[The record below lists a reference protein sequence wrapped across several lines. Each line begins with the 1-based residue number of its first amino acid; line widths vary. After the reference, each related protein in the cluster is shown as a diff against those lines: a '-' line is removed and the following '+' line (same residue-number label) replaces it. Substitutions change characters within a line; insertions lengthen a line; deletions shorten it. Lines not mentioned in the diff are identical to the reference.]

1 MRVIL
6 FTNSHWSIPLM
17 IRLEEQK
24 LLAGIVLT
32 GFDHEAN
39 ITIKAFAEAKEVPLQ
54 RVSRE
59 ELKSDS
65 FTTWL
70 ERLNPEL
77 GICLTFPYK
86 IPEQVFTVPQYGIVN
101 LHFGAFPEY
110 GGADPLFWVLKNGE
124 RTATLSYQ
132 QMNEKIDGGPELMRE
147 QLSIFPGENYG
158 LLGARL
164 SQLAASSMERLF
176 EKVTTPKTDDTG
188 QVPVNLYKR
197 PTQQELIIDW
207 QNQTSDQIEA
217 LVNAANP
224 VYGGAITY
232 FRGAMIWILEV
243 SPANVSNS
251 ALLGPGS
258 IVHADQQNGV
268 FVLCS
273 DYRYLR
279 LNIIKTPECILTG
292 GKLAALGL
300 KSGEKLG
307 LNTVSSKQPKILV

>member
-1 MRVIL
+1 MRVVL

-17 IRLEEQK
+17 IRLEDQNF
-24 LLAGIVLT
+24 LSGIVLT
-32 GFDHEAN
+32 NINHEVN
-39 ITIKAFAEAKEVPLQ
+39 ETIKAFAKARDIPIIQIAEDKLATDLTDW
-54 RVSRE
+54 
-59 ELKSDS
+59 LKS
-65 FTTWL
+65 L
-70 ERLNPEL
+70 APEL

-86 IPEQVFTVPQYGIVN
+86 FPAQVLDIPTHGIVN
-101 LHFGAFPEY
+101 LHFGSFPEY
-110 GGADPLFWVLKNGE
+110 GGADPLFWVLKNME

-132 QMNEKIDGGPELMRE
+132 KMNEKLDGGPKLMHE

-164 SQLAASSMERLF
+164 SQVAASSIERLLK
-176 EKVTTPKTDDTG
+176 KVVTPQTESKK
-188 QVPVNLYKR
+188 QEVVKLYKR
-197 PTQQELIIDW
+197 PTQQELTIDW
-207 QNQTSDQIEA
+207 QNQTSEQIEA

-224 VYGGAITY
+224 VYGGAMTY
-232 FRGAMIWILEV
+232 FRGSMIWIMEV
-243 SPANVSNS
+243 SPANVPNT

-307 LNTVSSKQPKILV
+307 LNTVSSNQPKILV